1 MYEHWHRFKLYKER
15 NKMKKQ
21 QTLNKII
28 DTSIS
33 IFSKLPYEEVALS
46 QICIEAEISNGT
58 IYNYFKSKEM
68 IFKYLLEETCIRLEK
83 AFSEIQGNSVKERL
97 EHFIEINLYMAKKEF
112 DIIKIY
118 REGQYKFIEY
128 EQKLRK
134 IYIDSI
140 EKVYNKPINGI
151 QYLYIM
157 SGIRFINVAY
167 TKANLK
173 PNIQFLSNLILN
185 GIFNNQ
191 SFDFEK
197 LQDQPLY
204 TIIPFNPNNKKAQL
218 LYYGEKLFGE
228 QGYNNVKII
237 DITTHSNIAIGTF
250 YNYFEKKEQF
260 LEEITTQLSN
270 SFLFFLDFNSKHS
283 TNLLEKHINYLFLII
298 TFFEGS
304 PHRYQII
311 REAEFISNHIST
323 EYFNSVESLYFKSFA
338 DTSYSDEE
346 KKLLS
351 NFLIG
356 ISHYLGIELFFTK
369 NIPDKFKVLEQLT
382 HYLINGI
389 KDTDI

>member
-1 MYEHWHRFKLYKER
+1 
-15 NKMKKQ
+15 MKKQ

-46 QICIEAEISNGT
+46 QICIDAEISNGT

-68 IFKYLLEETCIRLEK
+68 IFKFLLEETCIRLEK
-83 AFSEIQGNSVKERL
+83 AFSEIQGSSVEERL

-112 DIIKIY
+112 DLIKIY

-134 IYIDSI
+134 IYINSI

-173 PNIQFLSNLILN
+173 PNIHFLSKIILN

-191 SFDFEK
+191 TLNFEK

-237 DITTHSNIAIGTF
+237 DITRHSNIAIGTF

-270 SFLFFLDFNSKHS
+270 SFLFFLDFNSKYS

-298 TFFEGS
+298 TFFENS
-304 PHRYQII
+304 PHRYQVI
-311 REAEFISNHIST
+311 REAEFISNHISK
-323 EYFNSVESLYFKSFA
+323 EYFNSVESLYLKSF
-338 DTSYSDEE
+338 DNTPYSDEE

-382 HYLINGI
+382 HYLVNGI
-389 KDTDI
+389 KDIDI

>member
-1 MYEHWHRFKLYKER
+1 
-15 NKMKKQ
+15 MKKQ

-46 QICIEAEISNGT
+46 QICVDAEISNGT
-58 IYNYFKSKEM
+58 IYNYFKSKEI

-83 AFSEIQGNSVKERL
+83 AFSKIQGNTVEERL

-112 DIIKIY
+112 DLIKIY

-173 PNIQFLSNLILN
+173 PNIHFLSKIILN

-191 SFDFEK
+191 SFNFDK

-237 DITTHSNIAIGTF
+237 DITRHSNIAIGTF

-260 LEEITTQLSN
+260 LKEITTQLSN
-270 SFLFFLDFNSKHS
+270 SFLFFLDFNSKNS
-283 TNLLEKHINYLFLII
+283 TNLLEKHISYLFLII
-298 TFFEGS
+298 TFFERS
-304 PHRYQII
+304 PHRYQVI

-323 EYFNSVESLYFKSFA
+323 EYFNSVESLYLKSF
-338 DTSYSDEE
+338 DNTDYTDEE